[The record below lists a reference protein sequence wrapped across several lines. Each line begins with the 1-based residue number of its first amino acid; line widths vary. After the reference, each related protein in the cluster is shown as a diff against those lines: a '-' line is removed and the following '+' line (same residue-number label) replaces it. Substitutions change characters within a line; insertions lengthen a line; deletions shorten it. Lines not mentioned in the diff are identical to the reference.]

1 MQNMDIRSKVR
12 ESRVYFWEIADVMG
26 ITPETLSRKLRYE
39 LSEEKKQE
47 INKAIEK
54 ILKERGVK
62 YV

>member
-26 ITPETLSRKLRYE
+26 ITPETLSRSLRHE
-39 LSEEKKQE
+39 LPEEKKQE
-47 INKAIEK
+47 IYTAIEK
-54 ILKERGVK
+54 ILIERGVK

>member
-26 ITPETLSRKLRYE
+26 ITPETLSRSLRHE
-39 LSEEKKQE
+39 LPEEKKQE
-47 INKAIEK
+47 ICTAIEK
-54 ILKERGVK
+54 ILKERVK